1 LHVPAGWAYTCNQE
15 VAHDGNHRRR
25 EGAGV
30 RGKVTHPGYMNAI
43 EQHLAKA
50 GDLWPATPR

>member
-1 LHVPAGWAYTCNQE
+1 
-15 VAHDGNHRRR
+15 
-25 EGAGV
+25 V

>member
-1 LHVPAGWAYTCNQE
+1 MTETTAGPFAP
-15 VAHDGNHRRR
+15 
-25 EGAGV
+25 GASV